1 LLLGLRSP
9 QFGTSALLVPLKLR
23 DPRGPFT
30 PENLKIDQPEVIPLS
45 LEGQGVRDITYD
57 SHLRSFLIISGAPE
71 TAPKTDFGL
80 WEWNGQNSTP
90 TKLMTL
96 EDKMKPEGVTSVTIN
111 GQSYAFVVGDSGSY
125 LKLDYK

>member
-1 LLLGLRSP
+1 M
-9 QFGTSALLVPLKLR
+9 LVPVKLR

-30 PENLKIDQPEVIPLS
+30 RENLKIDQPEVIQFP
-45 LEGQGVRDITYD
+45 LEGHGVRDITYD

-80 WEWNGQNSTP
+80 WEWNGQPDSKP

-96 EDKMKPEGVTSVTIN
+96 EEKYKPEGVTSVTIN
-111 GQSYAFVVGDSGSY
+111 GRSYPFVVGDSGSY
-125 LKLDYK
+125 LKLDYKN